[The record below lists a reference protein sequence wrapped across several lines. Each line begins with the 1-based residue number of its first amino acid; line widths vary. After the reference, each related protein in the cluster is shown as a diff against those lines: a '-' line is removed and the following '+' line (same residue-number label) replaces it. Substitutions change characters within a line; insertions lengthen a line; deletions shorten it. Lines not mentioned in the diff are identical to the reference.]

1 MKGLTTYNLDNGLK
15 VFLKEDVY
23 SPVSSIF
30 VWVNTGSAYEDDS
43 QRGLAHVHEH
53 MIFKGTE
60 NLMVGEISCLL
71 YTSPSPRD
79 RGCSRMPSS
88 A

>member
-43 QRGLAHVHEH
+43 QRGLAHVHELSLIH
-53 MIFKGTE
+53 I
-60 NLMVGEISCLL
+60 
-71 YTSPSPRD
+71 
-79 RGCSRMPSS
+79 
-88 A
+88 